1 MDSLVKAGHMEWQGS
16 LRATYNEYLHPDVLD
31 YESYEMW
38 EKVSDASIPDL
49 FQFSTA
55 VGLQAAQRIK
65 PHSLIEMST
74 ANSIMRLMVTEEG
87 AEQPIDTYIRF
98 KNDINEWY
106 KLMREDYHLT
116 EDEIKVME
124 KYLLHLYGV
133 GDTQEVVMQ
142 ISMDE
147 KACGFDVAQSNQLR
161 RAIAKKDKDLQ
172 AEMKEYMFSHGQ
184 ELGTSMNLLNYVWN
198 EVIGKQLG
206 LDKNWAQV
214 KLGKRM

>member
-1 MDSLVKAGHMEWQGS
+1 MEWQGS
-16 LRATYNEYLHPDVLD
+16 LRDTYNKYLHPDVLD
-31 YESYEMW
+31 YETYDMW
-38 EKVSDASIPDL
+38 ELVGGNSVPDL
-49 FQFSTA
+49 FQFSTQVA
-55 VGLQAAQRIK
+55 LQAARAIK
-65 PHSLIEMST
+65 PHSLVEMAT
-74 ANSIMRLMVTEEG
+74 ANSIMRLMVTGEG
-87 AEQPIDTYIRF
+87 AEQPQDTYVRF

-106 KLMREDYHLT
+106 KLMRDDYHLT

-124 KYLLHLYGV
+124 KHLLHLYGV

-147 KACGFDVAQSNQLR
+147 KVCGFDVAKSNKLR
-161 RAIAKKDKDLQ
+161 KSISKKNKELQ